1 MVDTDRNNSNCVTAD
16 NLASMINIDKF
27 NKMIDNT
34 SNVANNFLTSYIQSQ
49 KEIPVKAV
57 DLNLERYTQT
67 ALNKQREMIERHEK
81 MMNELYKIYGLYET
95 QLQSAKN
102 TEDLY
107 NMLLTQN
114 NKLSKEVEGEIHT
127 IEISDR
133 KTYYETEQNGYAGW
147 WSDFLSISYKYVI
160 IILILLVFIKRRFR
174 EMKLWGIIIALA
186 LYPILA
192 YYLIELLLIFYKLII
207 SNTKLTYLRL

>member
-67 ALNKQREMIERHEK
+67 ALNKQREMI
-81 MMNELYKIYGLYET
+81 
-95 QLQSAKN
+95 
-102 TEDLY
+102 
-107 NMLLTQN
+107 
-114 NKLSKEVEGEIHT
+114 
-127 IEISDR
+127 
-133 KTYYETEQNGYAGW
+133 
-147 WSDFLSISYKYVI
+147 
-160 IILILLVFIKRRFR
+160 
-174 EMKLWGIIIALA
+174 
-186 LYPILA
+186 
-192 YYLIELLLIFYKLII
+192 
-207 SNTKLTYLRL
+207 